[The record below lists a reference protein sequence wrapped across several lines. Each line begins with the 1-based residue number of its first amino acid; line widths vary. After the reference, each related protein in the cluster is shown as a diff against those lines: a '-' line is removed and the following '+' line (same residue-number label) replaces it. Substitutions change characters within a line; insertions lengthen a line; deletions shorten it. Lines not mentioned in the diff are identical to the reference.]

1 MKVIVNK
8 VKCKKCGSIIESK
21 YTHDFQ
27 RCVCGAI
34 AIDGGREYQRL
45 HWPAGKE
52 MDDCIDFSYSIYADN
67 SK

>member
-27 RCVCGAI
+27 RCECGLI
-34 AIDGGREYQRL
+34 AIDGGQEYQRIS
-45 HWPAGKE
+45 WAGKE
-52 MDDCIDFSYSIYADN
+52 MNDYVDFSYSIYGER

>member
-8 VKCKKCGSIIESK
+8 VRCKKCNSIIESK

-27 RCVCGAI
+27 RCECGAI

-45 HWPAGKE
+45 LWPSGKE
-52 MDDCIDFSYSIYADN
+52 MEDYIDFSYSIYGE
-67 SK
+67 SGK